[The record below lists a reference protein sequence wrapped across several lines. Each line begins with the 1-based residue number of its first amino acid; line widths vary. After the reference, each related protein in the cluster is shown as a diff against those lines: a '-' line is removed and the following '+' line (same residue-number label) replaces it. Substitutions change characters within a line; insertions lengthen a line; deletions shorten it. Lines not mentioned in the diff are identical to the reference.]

1 MIAAC
6 VVAGLVGLGA
16 EVVYTG
22 LRSVSGFGFARPL
35 YFWAYCAAP
44 PAIWALGL
52 VLQLPWRLLVD
63 TVGLV
68 LVDQIVRIV
77 EGESRTERFRAL
89 RSWRAWIAWFALACI
104 LEAVAAR

>member
-1 MIAAC
+1 MLVSA
-6 VVAGLVGLGA
+6 LVGLGA

-22 LRSVSGFGFARPL
+22 LRSVSGFGFARPRWGLL
-35 YFWAYCAAP
+35 YAAAP
-44 PAIWALGL
+44 PAIWAIAI
-52 VLQLPWRLLVD
+52 VLPYPWRLLAD